1 MKPRKVEVV
10 PKAPEY
16 LGPKG
21 RELWFS
27 QLTQLVALGML
38 TEVDLN
44 ILGQYCKQW
53 DIWTDAE
60 QSLRDNGYKNKHD
73 QVSADVTVLYK
84 AEASMLKIAD
94 RFGFTASAR
103 MKLELPEEKQED
115 PLSEHLKKR
124 KN

>member
-1 MKPRKVEVV
+1 
-10 PKAPEY
+10 
-16 LGPKG
+16 
-21 RELWFS
+21 
-27 QLTQLVALGML
+27 
-38 TEVDLN
+38 
-44 ILGQYCKQW
+44 
-53 DIWTDAE
+53 
-60 QSLRDNGYKNKHD
+60 
-73 QVSADVTVLYK
+73 VSADVTVLYK